1 MGSVR
6 IVTIVRR
13 IGIAAAQTM
22 MEFAMLMSAMEA
34 AEHVRATIASHVDAT
49 KVSTANMPAAE
60 NHPREQVLW
69 LRLGQRRE
77 RREQ

>member
-13 IGIAAAQTM
+13 IGVATQTM
-22 MEFAMLMSAMEA
+22 TEFAMLMSAMEA

-49 KVSTANMPAAE
+49 KVSTAKMPATETTPASKCC
-60 NHPREQVLW
+60 
-69 LRLGQRRE
+69 G
-77 RREQ
+77 